1 MSIHIHTTIS
11 RKSNEIL
18 EELAKTYGTKSR
30 VIEKALETMLR
41 VEKVGSCEDCPIKVQ
56 VEEQNKLR
64 ETLDLISI
72 RRETLEEL
80 LKVAVG
86 DQTFN
91 DFLKKQKDE
100 AQNVVELIKSSI
112 SWSPPTNF
120 VTRRF
125 SIGHI
130 EEDIR

>member
-1 MSIHIHTTIS
+1 
-11 RKSNEIL
+11 
-18 EELAKTYGTKSR
+18 
-30 VIEKALETMLR
+30 MLR

-112 SWSPPTNF
+112 S
-120 VTRRF
+120 
-125 SIGHI
+125 
-130 EEDIR
+130 

>member
-112 SWSPPTNF
+112 S
-120 VTRRF
+120 
-125 SIGHI
+125 
-130 EEDIR
+130 